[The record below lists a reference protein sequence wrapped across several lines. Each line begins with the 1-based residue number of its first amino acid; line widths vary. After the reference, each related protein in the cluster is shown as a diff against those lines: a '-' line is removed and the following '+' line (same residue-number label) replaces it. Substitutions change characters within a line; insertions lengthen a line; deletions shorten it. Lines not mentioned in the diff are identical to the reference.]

1 MDKAVDEKRL
11 MVVPHAFLFQEPVSE
26 GHPQLPKE
34 RKEKFMRSAP
44 CFPREIVRQIAIL
57 KRAFRAGK

>member
-1 MDKAVDEKRL
+1 MDRAVDEKRL
-11 MVVPHAFLFQEPVSE
+11 MVVPHAFLFPEPVSE

-34 RKEKFMRSAP
+34 HKENVMRSDP
-44 CFPREIVRQIAIL
+44 CFPREIVRQIAVL